1 MVILIY
7 IVYITALSVGGATLI
22 GGLLGFVFNRFAEK
36 HGNSVML
43 FSAGV
48 MLSTSVFN
56 LILPS
61 INYSENNRNLIS
73 VTGVFCGALC
83 VVIIDYFIKK
93 IVFSYEKTLFENC
106 ENKNEVINIL
116 LFVTAVAIHN
126 FPEGIAAGVGFGT
139 DNISDALAVAGS
151 IALQNLPEG
160 MIVISPMLSMG
171 ISKKLTFLIAVSTA
185 FSEITGTLLGYY
197 AVSLCDYF
205 LPFLLSF
212 AGGTMLYVI
221 CDDIIPDSKKINAKS
236 GSSIPLLSG
245 FCLMIVLN
253 FIIG

>member
-1 MVILIY
+1 MIQIY
-7 IVYITALSVGGATLI
+7 IVYLTAVGVGGATII
-22 GGLLGFVFNRFAEK
+22 GGILGFIFKNFSKK

-48 MLSTSVFN
+48 MLSTSIFN

-61 INYSENNRNLIS
+61 LGYSENSRNFIS
-73 VTGVFCGALC
+73 VAGVFCGAVC
-83 VVIIDYFIKK
+83 VVFVDFFVKR
-93 IVFSYEKTLFENC
+93 FLRSYENVFLKNC
-106 ENKNEVINIL
+106 KNTNEINKIL
-116 LFVTAVAIHN
+116 LFVTAIAIHN

-160 MIVISPMLSMG
+160 MIVISPMISIG
-171 ISKKLTFLIAVSTA
+171 FSKKLTFLIALSTA
-185 FSEITGTLLGYY
+185 FSEIIGTLLGYY
-197 AVSLCDYF
+197 AVSIFDYL

-221 CDDIIPDSKKINAKS
+221 CDDIIPDSKNS
-236 GSSIPLLSG
+236 DSQNGSSIPLLSG
-245 FCLMIVLN
+245 FCLMIVLD